1 MTARDI
7 AELAAGGT
15 LVSVVVPMYNEED
28 GIDRFFARLEPV
40 LEQVT
45 APFCARYE
53 IICVDDGSS
62 DTTAARLLG
71 HHKRNPAVKLVALS
85 RNFGK
90 DIALS
95 AGLDLAQGAAIIPID
110 ADLQDPPELIA
121 DMFDRWAQGYDMVY
135 GTRIARDG
143 DGYVKRLTASAF
155 YRVFNRLAEVD
166 IPADTGDFR
175 LMDRCVLQAIQK
187 LPERNRFMKGIFSW
201 VGFRQTSVPYR
212 RENREAGT
220 SKWRYWR
227 LWNFALDGI
236 TSSSTLP
243 LRIWSY
249 VGAAISL
256 LAFAY
261 AIFLICRTLYFG
273 VDVPGYASLMV
284 VMLFFGGL
292 NLLTMGIMGEY
303 LGRTYTEVKGRPLYL
318 VRELHGFGPDGYPEA
333 GPIGLAGNVK
343 LETLSRRA

>member
-15 LVSVVVPMYNEED
+15 LVSVVVPMYNEEA
-28 GIDRFFARLEPV
+28 GIDRFLARLEPV

-45 APFCARYE
+45 APLCARYE

-121 DMFDRWAQGYDMVY
+121 DMFERWVQGYDMVY

-143 DGYVKRLTASAF
+143 DGYAKRLTASAF

-249 VGAAISL
+249 VGAAVSL

-261 AIFLICRTLYFG
+261 AIFLIGRTLYFG

-318 VRELHGFGPDGYPEA
+318 VRELHGFGPAGHAEA
-333 GPIGLAGNVK
+333 GPIGIAVNAK
-343 LETLSRRA
+343 LETLSHRA